1 MKTKTQ
7 KSVLCSMLALMFAVG
22 TVSVDVFSAK
32 ADENLPVV
40 TEGADAVE
48 SVTELTP
55 SDFANEANL
64 LASTQGLLDTYGA
77 TQGFET
83 QQPFPSDWGIRVGE
97 IESGVFAGVNN
108 SMELQA
114 NPGVFVAS
122 YLSTSKDIS
131 ALTTYYVESEIKP
144 IWRGDWGGVGIV
156 IGKSVADDATKD
168 APIIAWISE
177 GGNITITHSFNEW
190 ACAVGVTESVATID
204 VTMKLGAV
212 VVDKMVSIYLNE
224 EKVGE
229 ADLTALNFVPMVGVG
244 LKNWNAQFSN
254 VAIKTFGAEEE
265 LSPADFADAANLS
278 VSTKGLVDTYGA
290 IQGFETQQPFPSD
303 WGIKVGEVQSGV
315 FSGVNNLMVQ
325 QANPGAF
332 VAAYLPTS
340 KDVSNVTTYYVEADI
355 MPIWRGDW
363 GGLGIVVGRST
374 ADDATNGS
382 PIIAWISEG
391 GHITI
396 THSFNEWACA
406 VGSTESGA
414 TIDVT
419 MKLGVLVEN
428 KMVSVYLNGVK
439 LGGADLS
446 ALTFVPTLGVALKN
460 WNAEFSNVTFKTNET
475 VETVAK
481 YTITQISSG
490 VEVGSIE
497 YAYGEEVAIAP
508 VEREGWKFMGW
519 HLLPDLSDAVI
530 ETLPNT
536 VGGNVTV
543 YCEYIVENYTITY
556 YDGTTELTDENLT
569 KTYTY
574 RDYVSLEA
582 VEKEGYTFEGWYETA
597 DFSGEKVEAIPMKSE
612 GDKVF
617 YAKYTKIASETNTSE
632 TNTSSGCA
640 GSIALSSAAMGTL
653 ALAGLALLLN
663 KKKAD

>member
-1 MKTKTQ
+1 MKTKIK
-7 KSVLCSMLALMFAVG
+7 KSLLCSMLALMFAVC

-32 ADENLPVV
+32 ADENAPS
-40 TEGADAVE
+40 APE
-48 SVTELTP
+48 SVVDVGSATELTP
-55 SDFANEANL
+55 NDFAEEENL

-77 TQGFET
+77 IQEFATR
-83 QQPFPSDWGIRVGE
+83 QPFPSDWGIKVGE

-108 SMELQA
+108 SMQLQA
-114 NPGVFVAS
+114 NSGVFVAS
-122 YLSTSKDIS
+122 YLSTSKNIS

-168 APIIAWISE
+168 APIVAWVSE
-177 GGNITITHSFNEW
+177 GGNVTVTHSFNEW
-190 ACAVGVTESVATID
+190 ACAVGNTESVATID

-212 VVDKMVSIYLNE
+212 VVDKMVSVYLND
-224 EKVGE
+224 EKVGKV
-229 ADLTALNFVPMVGVG
+229 DLTSLNFVPMVGVG

-254 VAIKTFGAEEE
+254 VAIKTFGAEEQ
-265 LSPADFADAANLS
+265 LSPADFADATNLS
-278 VSTKGLVDTYGA
+278 VGTKGLFDTYGA
-290 IQGFETQQPFPSD
+290 IQEFATQQPFPGD
-303 WGIKVGEVQSGV
+303 WGIKVAEVQSGV
-315 FSGVNNLMVQ
+315 FSGVNNSMVQ

-340 KDVSNVTTYYVEADI
+340 KDVSNVATYYVEADI

-382 PIIAWISEG
+382 PIIAWVSEG
-391 GHITI
+391 GNVTV
-396 THSFNEWACA
+396 THSFNEWACSIGVTEDIAA
-406 VGSTESGA
+406 V
-414 TIDVT
+414 DVA

-428 KMVSVYLNGVK
+428 KMVSIYLNGVK

-475 VETVAK
+475 VETAAK
-481 YTITQISSG
+481 YTITQISGG
-490 VEVGSIE
+490 VEVGSLE
-497 YAYGEEVAIAP
+497 YTYGEEVTIAP
-508 VEREGWKFMGW
+508 VERQGWKFMGW

-530 ETLPNT
+530 EKLPSMT
-536 VGGNVTV
+536 GGNVTV

-582 VEKEGYTFEGWYETA
+582 VEKEGYTFDGWYETA

-617 YAKYTKIASETNTSE
+617 YAKYTKIADE
-632 TNTSSGCA
+632 TNTSSGCE

>member
-40 TEGADAVE
+40 TEGAVAVE

-64 LASTQGLLDTYGA
+64 SASTQGLL
-77 TQGFET
+77 
-83 QQPFPSDWGIRVGE
+83 
-97 IESGVFAGVNN
+97 
-108 SMELQA
+108 
-114 NPGVFVAS
+114 
-122 YLSTSKDIS
+122 
-131 ALTTYYVESEIKP
+131 
-144 IWRGDWGGVGIV
+144 
-156 IGKSVADDATKD
+156 
-168 APIIAWISE
+168 
-177 GGNITITHSFNEW
+177 
-190 ACAVGVTESVATID
+190 
-204 VTMKLGAV
+204 
-212 VVDKMVSIYLNE
+212 
-224 EKVGE
+224 
-229 ADLTALNFVPMVGVG
+229 
-244 LKNWNAQFSN
+244 
-254 VAIKTFGAEEE
+254 
-265 LSPADFADAANLS
+265 
-278 VSTKGLVDTYGA
+278 DTYGA

-340 KDVSNVTTYYVEADI
+340 KDISNVTTYYVEADI

-382 PIIAWISEG
+382 PIIAWVSEG
-391 GHITI
+391 GNVTV
-396 THSFNEWACA
+396 THSFIEWACSIGVTEDIAA
-406 VGSTESGA
+406 VGVA
-414 TIDVT
+414 

-428 KMVSVYLNGVK
+428 KMVSIYLNGVK
-439 LGGADLS
+439 IGGADLS
-446 ALTFVPTLGVALKN
+446 ALTFVPTLGIALKN

-497 YAYGEEVAIAP
+497 YTYGEEVAIAP
-508 VEREGWKFMGW
+508 VERQGWKFMGW

-597 DFSGEKVEAIPMKSE
+597 DFSGEKVEAIPMQSE
-612 GDKVF
+612 GDKMF
-617 YAKYTKIASETNTSE
+617 YAKYTKIAGETNTS
-632 TNTSSGCA
+632 NGGCA